1 MAIHV
6 AELTTITDH
15 FVICSAATDIQVK
28 AITDG
33 IRKGTGTKPW
43 RIEGYEQLNW
53 VLLDYVDVVV
63 HIFKSSEREYYQ
75 LEKLWADAQLTEYND

>member
-1 MAIHV
+1 LSFALRSQI
-6 AELTTITDH
+6 
-15 FVICSAATDIQVK
+15 SKK
-28 AITDG
+28 AITDS
-33 IRKGTGTKPW
+33 IRKGTDSKPW

-75 LEKLWADAQLTEYND
+75 LERLWADAQLTEYND

>member
-1 MAIHV
+1 M
-6 AELTTITDH
+6 
-15 FVICSAATDIQVK
+15 K

-33 IRKGTGTKPW
+33 IHKGTDSKPW
-43 RIEGYEQLNW
+43 CIEGYEQLNW

-75 LEKLWADAQLTEYND
+75 LERLWADAQLTEYND

>member
-1 MAIHV
+1 M
-6 AELTTITDH
+6 TSITDH
-15 FVICSAATDIQVK
+15 FVICSAVTDIQVK
-28 AITDG
+28 AITDS
-33 IRKGTGTKPW
+33 IRTGTESKPW

-75 LEKLWADAQLTEYND
+75 LESLWADAQLTEYND

>member
-1 MAIHV
+1 M
-6 AELTTITDH
+6 
-15 FVICSAATDIQVK
+15 K

-33 IRKGTGTKPW
+33 IHKGTDSKPW

-63 HIFKSSEREYYQ
+63 HIFKTSEREYYQ
-75 LEKLWADAQLTEYND
+75 LERLWADAQLTEYND

>member
-1 MAIHV
+1 M
-6 AELTTITDH
+6 TSITDH
-15 FVICSAATDIQVK
+15 FVICSAVTDIQVK
-28 AITDG
+28 AITDS
-33 IRKGTGTKPW
+33 IRKGTDSNPW

-75 LEKLWADAQLTEYND
+75 LERLWADAQLTEYND